1 MLRLTAWLVD
11 ISFDSEIYESPS
23 HISPGPTI
31 SIVFLSICIH
41 YSYTMNEFSSLSS
54 RLFKVA
60 LSNDLMARA
69 YKVLDCQK
77 IDKCIYIRKML
88 AIHVNLANVFI
99 ECFVNEV
106 TVKELQKWIFQIKFL
121 PKSTGLK
128 HVHPRINQ
136 NKLSLLR

>member
-60 LSNDLMARA
+60 LSN
-69 YKVLDCQK
+69 DCQK